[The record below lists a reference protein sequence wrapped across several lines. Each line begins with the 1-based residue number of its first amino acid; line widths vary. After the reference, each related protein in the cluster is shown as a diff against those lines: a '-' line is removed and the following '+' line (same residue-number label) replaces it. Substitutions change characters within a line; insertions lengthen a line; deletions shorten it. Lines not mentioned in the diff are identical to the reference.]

1 MKSSL
6 RIENDIRDMKRF
18 LLPADL
24 LQLERHLRL
33 VQFEVHRLIFHN
45 LKLILR
51 FQKCFHRNLI
61 TEILL

>member
-6 RIENDIRDMKRF
+6 RIEYNIWDMKRF

-24 LQLERHLRL
+24 LQLEHHLRL
-33 VQFEVHRLIFHN
+33 VQFEVYRLIFRN